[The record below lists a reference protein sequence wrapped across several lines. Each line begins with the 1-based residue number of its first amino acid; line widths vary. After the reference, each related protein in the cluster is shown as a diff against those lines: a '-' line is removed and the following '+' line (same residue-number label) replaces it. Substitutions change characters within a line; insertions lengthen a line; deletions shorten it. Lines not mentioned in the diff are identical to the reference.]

1 MKKSPKPSRH
11 QPERVQPD
19 AVQGEGDYESAK
31 TYGRAVRSFVQ
42 SGRVGDA
49 AKNATSVTLEEQ
61 EEQLT
66 AERIGL
72 SHSKGE
78 DPASP
83 LSPARKPSSVG
94 NAKPSL
100 GSKEMT

>member
-1 MKKSPKPSRH
+1 MKMSLKPSGH
-11 QPERVQPD
+11 QPDTVQPD
-19 AVQGEGDYESAK
+19 AVQGEGDYQSAK
-31 TYGRAVRSFVQ
+31 TYGRAVRSFVD
-42 SGRVGDA
+42 SGQVGDA
-49 AKNATSVTLEEQ
+49 ARKATSATQGEQ
-61 EEQLT
+61 EDMLE

-94 NAKPSL
+94 NGNDKL
-100 GSKEMT
+100 G